1 MTAFHRRHLRK
12 REERRN
18 GIQKRGT
25 VKRIESV
32 FKSVRRAV
40 YTDVFSLEKKR
51 EYTET
56 LDAKNDDAIISPRLL
71 PASKYEKANSPTF
84 PSRRHNETFNKHL
97 ELLHRH
103 DNVIARYIFNAWNPC
118 TIREL
123 NAGIAN
129 GRNDRNKRTA

>member
-40 YTDVFSLEKKR
+40 YTDVFSSEKKR

-84 PSRRHNETFNKHL
+84 PSRRVRKK
-97 ELLHRH
+97 
-103 DNVIARYIFNAWNPC
+103 
-118 TIREL
+118 
-123 NAGIAN
+123 
-129 GRNDRNKRTA
+129 NKRCTAAIALLTTALESRNRENATGSGRESSSNVVKWLTL

>member
-40 YTDVFSLEKKR
+40 YTGSSLTNG
-51 EYTET
+51 YTAF
-56 LDAKNDDAIISPRLL
+56 D
-71 PASKYEKANSPTF
+71 
-84 PSRRHNETFNKHL
+84 
-97 ELLHRH
+97 
-103 DNVIARYIFNAWNPC
+103 
-118 TIREL
+118 IRES
-123 NAGIAN
+123 
-129 GRNDRNKRTA
+129 RNDSCIIGIRDRSEAFTFTLYESCS

>member
-40 YTDVFSLEKKR
+40 YTGSSLTNGYTAFDIRESHVFSSEKKR

-71 PASKYEKANSPTF
+71 PAFKYEKANSPTF
-84 PSRRHNETFNKHL
+84 PSRR
-97 ELLHRH
+97 
-103 DNVIARYIFNAWNPC
+103 
-118 TIREL
+118 
-123 NAGIAN
+123 
-129 GRNDRNKRTA
+129 